1 MSAVSEAFTIDSTP
15 EASGDIEVAVFEGE
29 AVLFHEPTGSVH
41 RLNATTAAVW
51 LSCDGETT
59 AAQIIDDLSGMFIG
73 DRDQISSAVF
83 EALEQL
89 RACGLLGQPSSQP
102 TFRLAPDE
110 SEPAS
115 DGSTVIACPPDY

>member
-1 MSAVSEAFTIDSTP
+1 MSAVPEAFTVDSTP
-15 EASGDIEVAVFEGE
+15 AASGDVEVAVFEGE

-59 AAQIIDDLSGMFIG
+59 VAQIIDDLSGMFLG
-73 DRDQISSAVF
+73 NRDQISAAVF

-89 RACGLLGQPSSQP
+89 LSKGLLVGLEWMPNM
-102 TFRLAPDE
+102 AMMPDPPA
-110 SEPAS
+110 PAS
-115 DGSTVIACPPDY
+115 DGSLVIACPPDY